1 MNIQDI
7 YRSRLSKSSD
17 TDPDIMPPKP
27 IMSPA
32 KRRRSLL
39 KQLGRQRAKDAE
51 EERKKQQN
59 KRKKDERERKA
70 AAKAK
75 AEADAKAEA
84 EPKAEADA
92 KAEAE
97 AKAEADAKAEAEP
110 KAEAEA
116 KVEAELDAAV
126 EREKLRR
133 RLRRWD
139 EGWRIEDRHWNA
151 PLEGRRVRGRKIE
164 VNWDSSEAG
173 EEEEQ
178 E

>member
-1 MNIQDI
+1 VNIQDI

-70 AAKAK
+70 AAKA
-75 AEADAKAEA
+75 
-84 EPKAEADA
+84 KAEADA

>member
-39 KQLGRQRAKDAE
+39 KKLGRQRAKDAE

-70 AAKAK
+70 AAK
-75 AEADAKAEA
+75 
-84 EPKAEADA
+84 
-92 KAEAE
+92 

-139 EGWRIEDRHWNA
+139 EGWRIEDRHWDA

>member
-1 MNIQDI
+1 
-7 YRSRLSKSSD
+7 
-17 TDPDIMPPKP
+17 MPPKP

-32 KRRRSLL
+32 KRRRRLL
-39 KQLGRQRAKDAE
+39 EQLGRQRAKDAE

-70 AAKAK
+70 AAKA
-75 AEADAKAEA
+75 
-84 EPKAEADA
+84 KAEADA

>member
-1 MNIQDI
+1 MNIQAI

-17 TDPDIMPPKP
+17 TDTDIMPPKP

-84 EPKAEADA
+84 EPKAEA
-92 KAEAE
+92 
-97 AKAEADAKAEAEP
+97 
-110 KAEAEA
+110 EA

-126 EREKLRR
+126 DREKLRR

-139 EGWRIEDRHWNA
+139 EGWRIEDRDWDA
-151 PLEGRRVRGRKIE
+151 PLEGRWVRGRKIE

>member
-17 TDPDIMPPKP
+17 TDPDIMPPKT
-27 IMSPA
+27 IMSPG
-32 KRRRSLL
+32 KRRRRLL
-39 KQLGRQRAKDAE
+39 EQLGRRQRAKDAE

-59 KRKKDERERKA
+59 KWKKDERERKA

-84 EPKAEADA
+84 EA
-92 KAEAE
+92 KAV
-97 AKAEADAKAEAEP
+97 ADAKAEAEP

-126 EREKLRR
+126 DREKLRR

-139 EGWRIEDRHWNA
+139 EGWRIEDRHWDA
-151 PLEGRRVRGRKIE
+151 PLEGRRVRGRKID

>member
-84 EPKAEADA
+84 E
-92 KAEAE
+92 

-139 EGWRIEDRHWNA
+139 EGWRIEDRHWDA

>member
-1 MNIQDI
+1 
-7 YRSRLSKSSD
+7 
-17 TDPDIMPPKP
+17 MPPKP

-70 AAKAK
+70 AAK
-75 AEADAKAEA
+75 
-84 EPKAEADA
+84 
-92 KAEAE
+92 

>member
-84 EPKAEADA
+84 E
-92 KAEAE
+92 

-139 EGWRIEDRHWNA
+139 EGWRIEDRHWDA
-151 PLEGRRVRGRKIE
+151 PLEGRWVRGRKIE

>member
-84 EPKAEADA
+84 EPKAEA
-92 KAEAE
+92 
-97 AKAEADAKAEAEP
+97 
-110 KAEAEA
+110 EA

-126 EREKLRR
+126 DREKLRR

-139 EGWRIEDRHWNA
+139 EGWRIEDRHWDA

>member
-84 EPKAEADA
+84 EPKAEA
-92 KAEAE
+92 
-97 AKAEADAKAEAEP
+97 
-110 KAEAEA
+110 EA

>member
-1 MNIQDI
+1 
-7 YRSRLSKSSD
+7 
-17 TDPDIMPPKP
+17 MPPKP

-84 EPKAEADA
+84 EPKAEA
-92 KAEAE
+92 
-97 AKAEADAKAEAEP
+97 
-110 KAEAEA
+110 EA

-151 PLEGRRVRGRKIE
+151 PLEGRRVRGRKID

>member
-1 MNIQDI
+1 
-7 YRSRLSKSSD
+7 
-17 TDPDIMPPKP
+17 MPPKP

-32 KRRRSLL
+32 KRRRRLL
-39 KQLGRQRAKDAE
+39 EQLGRQRAKDAE
-51 EERKKQQN
+51 AERKKQQN
-59 KRKKDERERKA
+59 KWKKDERERKA
-70 AAKAK
+70 AAK
-75 AEADAKAEA
+75 
-84 EPKAEADA
+84 
-92 KAEAE
+92 

-139 EGWRIEDRHWNA
+139 EGWRIEDRHWDA